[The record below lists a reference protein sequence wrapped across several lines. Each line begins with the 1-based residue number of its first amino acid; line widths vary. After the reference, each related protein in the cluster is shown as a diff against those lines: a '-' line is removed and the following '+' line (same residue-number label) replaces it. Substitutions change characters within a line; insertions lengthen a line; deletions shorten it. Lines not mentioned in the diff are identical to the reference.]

1 MRLTRDQLEIAP
13 AELARRLEEGD
24 PLQVLDVRA
33 PERLAAG
40 VVSPVPP
47 DRFINVRGS
56 ELVSMSEPAEVGL
69 APDEEVVVVCGRG
82 NDSLR
87 VAAWLTVA
95 GYEARSLAGGITAWM
110 HLSVPRYLPPP
121 PGFDSLVQFDRPGK
135 GALGYLLVSGDEAL
149 AVDVSL
155 YPGPWLEEA
164 ERAGAR
170 ITAVADTHVHA
181 DYISGGPDLAASLE
195 VPWYLH
201 PADMVYPYDGTPGIL
216 PFTALE
222 DGQDL
227 AVGAGTVRVIHTPG
241 HTEGSMTFV
250 AGPGAALTGD
260 FLFVESVGRPDLAG
274 RAEEWSRDLWA
285 STHAALTEWDER
297 WLVLPAH
304 YAGESERCA
313 DRTVGRELGRLRE
326 SNAALRMAADR
337 EKFLYWVNTHTAPAP
352 EAYPRI
358 KAINVGLVEVGRAEA
373 DLLEAGKN
381 ECAIA

>member
-13 AELARRLEEGD
+13 DDLALRLEDGD
-24 PLQVLDVRA
+24 PIQVLDVRA
-33 PERLAAG
+33 PDGLGVG

-56 ELVSMSEPAEVGL
+56 ELVAMSDPAEVGL
-69 APDEEVVVVCGRG
+69 RIDQEVVVVCGRG

-95 GYEARSLAGGITAWM
+95 GYEARSLAGGIAAWM
-110 HLSVPRYLPPP
+110 HLSLARYLPEPE
-121 PGFDSLVQFDRPGK
+121 GFERLIQFDRPGK
-135 GALGYLLVSGDEAL
+135 GALGYLLVSGNEAL

-155 YPGPWLEEA
+155 YPGPWLREA

-181 DYISGGPDLAASLE
+181 DYISGGPDLAASLG

-201 PADMVYPYDGTPGIL
+201 PKDMVYPYDGTAGVL
-216 PFTALE
+216 PFTPIE
-222 DGQDL
+222 EGQDL
-227 AVGAGTVRVIHTPG
+227 AVGAGRVRVVHTPG
-241 HTEGSMTFV
+241 HTEGSVTLV
-250 AGPGAALTGD
+250 AGGEAALTGD

-274 RAEEWSRDLWA
+274 RAEEWSRELWS

-297 WLVLPAH
+297 WLILPAH
-304 YAGESERCA
+304 YSGESERCP
-313 DRTVGRELGRLRE
+313 DRSVGRELGRLRE
-326 SNAALRMAADR
+326 SNAALGLAADR
-337 EKFLYWVNTHTAPAP
+337 EEFLSWVNAHTAPAP

-358 KAINVGLVEVGRAEA
+358 KAVNVGLIEVGQAEA
-373 DLLEAGKN
+373 DLLEAGRS
-381 ECAIA
+381 ECAIV

>member
-1 MRLTRDQLEIAP
+1 MRLTRDQLEIGP

-24 PLQVLDVRA
+24 RLQVLDVRA
-33 PERLAAG
+33 PERLEAG

-47 DRFINVRGS
+47 DRFFNVRGS
-56 ELVSMSEPAEVGL
+56 ELVTMSDPAEIGL
-69 APDEEVVVVCGRG
+69 TSEDEVVVVCGRG

-110 HLSVPRYLPPP
+110 HLSLPRHLPPP
-121 PGFDSLVQFDRPGK
+121 HGFDGLVQFDRPGK
-135 GALGYLLVSGDEAL
+135 GALGYLLVSGDEAI
-149 AVDVSL
+149 AVDVSRF
-155 YPGPWLEEA
+155 PGPWLEEA

-181 DYISGGPDLAASLE
+181 DYISGGPDLAAALE

-201 PADMVYPYDGTPGIL
+201 PADMVYPYDGTEGVL
-216 PFTALE
+216 PFTAIENGREL
-222 DGQDL
+222 Q
-227 AVGAGTVRVIHTPG
+227 VGGGRVRVIHTPG
-241 HTEGSMTFV
+241 HTEGSVTLV
-250 AGPGAALTGD
+250 AGDGVALTGD

-274 RAEEWSRDLWA
+274 RAEDWSRDLWA

-297 WLVLPAH
+297 WLALPAH
-304 YAGESERCA
+304 YAEESERCA

-337 EKFLYWVNTHTAPAP
+337 EQFLYWVNAHTGPAP
-352 EAYPRI
+352 GAYPRI
-358 KAINVGLVEVGRAEA
+358 KAINVGLVEVGQAEA

>member
-13 AELARRLEEGD
+13 ADLARRLEDGD
-24 PLQVLDVRA
+24 PVQVLDVRA

-56 ELVSMSEPAEVGL
+56 ELVAMPDPAAVGL
-69 APDEEVVVVCGRG
+69 TPDEDVVVVCGRG

-110 HLSVPRYLPPP
+110 HLSLARALPSPE
-121 PGFDSLVQFDRPGK
+121 GFDRLTQFDRPGK

-155 YPGPWLEEA
+155 YPEPWLREA

-181 DYISGGPDLAASLE
+181 DYISGGPDLAAALG

-201 PADMVYPYDGTPGIL
+201 PADMVYPYDGTAGVL
-216 PFTALE
+216 PFTSIE
-222 DGQDL
+222 HGQEL
-227 AVGAGTVRVIHTPG
+227 SVGEGRVRVIHTPG
-241 HTEGSMTFV
+241 HTEGSVTFV
-250 AGPGAALTGD
+250 AGEEAALTGD

-274 RAEEWSRDLWA
+274 RAEEWSRDLWE

-304 YAGESERCA
+304 YAGESERCP
-313 DRTVGRELGRLRE
+313 DRSVGRELGRLRE

-337 EKFLYWVNTHTAPAP
+337 DRFLYWVHAHTTPAP

-358 KAINVGLVEVGRAEA
+358 KAINVGLIEVGQAEA

-381 ECAIA
+381 ECAIV